1 MYPLRTQDFGH
12 STVPKPK
19 DGIGRKY
26 WIRDAHEKPEM
37 MDVIH
42 LDPKKKVR
50 KQKKILTF
58 GKFIQR
64 INWVRYHY
72 LAKQS

>member
-42 LDPKKKVR
+42 LDPKKKV
-50 KQKKILTF
+50 
-58 GKFIQR
+58 
-64 INWVRYHY
+64 
-72 LAKQS
+72 

>member
-42 LDPKKKVR
+42 LDPKKKSMKTKENFNIWKVYSAH
-50 KQKKILTF
+50 QLGPIPLL
-58 GKFIQR
+58 G
-64 INWVRYHY
+64 
-72 LAKQS
+72 